1 MAREV
6 LTHSYDWVASSGA
19 STLSSF
25 IFSFLI
31 GHNITQVRTLGIKA
45 SESGLGNLG
54 LTLSSPL
61 FQPTGHGTGACPGT
75 VPARMP
81 FFPTVRV
88 RTPLGSAVGPGAAA
102 CPTAHRIVHG
112 EGLTRGSAGKR
123 AGCYGQTDLAL
134 LLPIPL
140 QLRGAYVSSSHTRKS
155 LHVPA
160 TLHCAQAGAAMP
172 DGVVWGQ
179 FHILFS
185 KHHTAA

>member
-31 GHNITQVRTLGIKA
+31 GHNITQVRILGIKA
-45 SESGLGNLG
+45 SDSGLGNLG

-61 FQPTGHGTGACPGT
+61 FQPTGHGTGAGPGT

-112 EGLTRGSAGKR
+112 EGLTRGSEGRGPGAMVR
-123 AGCYGQTDLAL
+123 QTWLCYSLTPAASRSLCL
-134 LLPIPL
+134 LLSYTQIPSRASHPAL
-140 QLRGAYVSSSHTRKS
+140 CSSWRCHARWGGLRTIPHSV
-155 LHVPA
+155 
-160 TLHCAQAGAAMP
+160 Q
-172 DGVVWGQ
+172 
-179 FHILFS
+179 
-185 KHHTAA
+185 